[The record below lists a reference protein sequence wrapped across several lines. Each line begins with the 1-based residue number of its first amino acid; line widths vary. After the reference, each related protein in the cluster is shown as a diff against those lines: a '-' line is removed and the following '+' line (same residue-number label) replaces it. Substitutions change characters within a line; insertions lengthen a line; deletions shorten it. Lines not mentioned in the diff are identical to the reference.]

1 MPTDLDT
8 GSSSSRPKH
17 VAIIMDGNGRWAKK
31 RGLPRIEGH
40 RRGVGVIRKILQHAQ
55 KRGVEILSLYAFSTE
70 NWNRPTAEVSLLMRL
85 LRTYAQKERVQ
96 LLKDNV
102 QMKVIGDLSRIP
114 DLARQEV
121 LKTVEVTK
129 NNTGIILQLALS
141 YSGRDEILRAVQKL
155 AMQRGKDAAFIT
167 AEEFEKY
174 LDTAG
179 QTPPDLVIRTSGEL
193 RLSNFMIWQA
203 AYAEFFISPVFWPE
217 FNEAE
222 LDRALEDYS
231 KRDRRF
237 GLISSLPK
245 MSAKKA

>member
-1 MPTDLDT
+1 MLRAM
-8 GSSSSRPKH
+8 SANLPKH

-40 RRGVGVIRKILQHAQ
+40 RRGVGVIRKILLHAK
-55 KRGVEILSLYAFSTE
+55 KRGIKILSLYAFSTE
-70 NWNRPTAEVSLLMRL
+70 NWNRPSVEVSLLMRL
-85 LRTYAQKERVQ
+85 LRSYAQKERNYLV
-96 LLKDNV
+96 KENV

-114 DLARQEV
+114 SLPRQE
-121 LKTVEVTK
+121 LEKTIEATK
-129 NNTGIILQLALS
+129 ANDGIILQLALS

-167 AEEFEKY
+167 ADEFESY

-179 QTPPDLVIRTSGEL
+179 QTPPDLIIRTSGEL

-203 AYAEFFISPVFWPE
+203 AYAEFFISQVFWPE
-217 FNEAE
+217 FSESE
-222 LDRALEDYS
+222 LDLALDDYS
-231 KRDRRF
+231 RRDRRF

-245 MSAKKA
+245 NKASKA